1 MTLIDLDA
9 LVSPDRLPK
18 VRLFGRELAV
28 RPMTGAAAHRIAAV
42 QTEDTSGAGM
52 FTVLLEVVGRSI
64 PELSKKEL
72 DALTVEQ
79 VMALVQLTRGQ
90 IADVEAMLAAQ
101 HQAQDGVKD
110 GAKAAGK

>member
-18 VRLFGRELAV
+18 VRLFGREFVV

-42 QTEDTSGAGM
+42 QTDDASGAGM
-52 FTVLLEVVGRSI
+52 FTVLLETVGRSI

-90 IADVEAMLAAQ
+90 IADVESMLAAQ
-101 HQAQDGVKD
+101 NEAP
-110 GAKAAGK
+110 AAGK